1 LRLPIEEPDSMNF
14 GNGLVSLLICLSAS
28 AFACIPAE
36 GAEAAGSNQLA
47 KALANLDPYIK
58 ESMEAT
64 KVPGLAVAVVYQDQ
78 VVFLK
83 GYGVRKLGSPA
94 RIDPD
99 TIFELASFSKPI
111 STTVVA
117 AVVGRGEVSWDT
129 RIKQLDP
136 SFELS
141 NSS

>member
-1 LRLPIEEPDSMNF
+1 
-14 GNGLVSLLICLSAS
+14 
-28 AFACIPAE
+28 
-36 GAEAAGSNQLA
+36 LA